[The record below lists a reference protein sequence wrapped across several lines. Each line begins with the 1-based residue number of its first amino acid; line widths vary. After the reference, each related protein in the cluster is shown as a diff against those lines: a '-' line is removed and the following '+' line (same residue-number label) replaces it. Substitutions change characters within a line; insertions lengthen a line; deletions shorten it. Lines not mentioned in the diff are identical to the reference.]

1 MPYSVIVSLEFEE
14 WFTEQMEDLQDKIAV
29 TVALLEEHGPSLRR
43 PFADTLTGSTLSH
56 LEELRVK
63 HRGKPYRIL
72 FAFDPNREALLLI
85 GCIKSG
91 DTRWYK
97 RMIPI
102 AEEIFQRHVA
112 SLHEE

>member
-14 WFTEQMEDLQDKIAV
+14 WFTEQLEDLQDKIAA

-56 LEELRVK
+56 LKELRVQ
-63 HRGKPYRIL
+63 HRGEPYRIL

-85 GCIKSG
+85 GGIKSG